1 MKSIGD
7 RIRIERESQKMSKAE
22 LGRMIGVTRAAIS
35 RIESGATKS
44 PTAENLSKIADALGL
59 SYQWLIDGKG
69 RTGRVIEMAADFDT
83 TPAQHINL
91 LMPGVAAKTRVMIV
105 NLVTAINSDKLSEQ
119 DLTMLE
125 MMIERFK
132 SD

>member
-1 MKSIGD
+1 MNSVGD
-7 RIRIERESQKMSKAE
+7 RIRIERKSQKMSMAE
-22 LGRMIGVTRAAIS
+22 LGRLVGLSRSAIGQ
-35 RIESGATKS
+35 IESGDTKS

-59 SYQWLIDGKG
+59 GYQWLIDGKG
-69 RTGRVIEMAADFDT
+69 ATIDLAADFVT

-105 NLVTAINSDKLSEQ
+105 NLVAAINSGKLSEQ

>member
-1 MKSIGD
+1 MNSVGD
-7 RIRIERESQKMSKAE
+7 RIRIERKSQKMSMAE
-22 LGRMIGVTRAAIS
+22 LGRLVGLSRSAIGQ
-35 RIESGATKS
+35 IESGDTKS

-59 SYQWLIDGKG
+59 SYQWLIDGKE
-69 RTGRVIEMAADFDT
+69 RIDMAADFAT

-105 NLVTAINSDKLSEQ
+105 NLVAAINSGKLSEQ